1 MQLEELVAG
10 QQVQEV
16 VEMVQEQVEKVV
28 EKDWDHQ
35 EAIGGELVEVV
46 YEAQMEQVAHWAHFG
61 QFLELGTPPFPHQTQ
76 EVIPSEVMV
85 VREQQKWREVQEE
98 PWKGQGSSAHQT
110 QHVLR

>member
-35 EAIGGELVEVV
+35 EAIAGELVEVV
-46 YEAQMEQVAHWAHFG
+46 YEAQMEQVAHWAHFV
-61 QFLELGTPPFPHQTQ
+61 QFLELGTPPFPY
-76 EVIPSEVMV
+76 
-85 VREQQKWREVQEE
+85 
-98 PWKGQGSSAHQT
+98 
-110 QHVLR
+110 